1 MKESD
6 VISHLDPDTNTVKAK
21 KKKRMWREIEAL
33 KDKYRLRKELQDM
46 DIFNDYELQKIDI

>member
-46 DIFNDYELQKIDI
+46 DIFNDYEMQKIDI

>member
-1 MKESD
+1 MSNSE
-6 VISHLDPDTNTVKAK
+6 VISHLDPDTNVVKSK

-46 DIFNDYELQKIDI
+46 DIFNEKELKHIDF

>member
-6 VISHLDPDTNTVKAK
+6 VISHLDIDTNTVRAK

-46 DIFNDYELQKIDI
+46 DIFNDYELRKSDI